1 MNKYLQTHPPAIS
14 DEYVRALNS
23 EWLDSINDN
32 ESHFTMYKESY
43 LNDIVILYAGY
54 QHNLPGSSYGPM
66 ARDHFIYHYVV
77 KGSVTVSFE
86 NETTFTINAG
96 QGFLVFPNDKAS
108 FCMAKNNPSSVLWLG
123 FKGTEAE
130 KLVSEVG
137 ITPSR
142 FIINYAHREEAYRIL
157 NAFIYYSKA
166 ADTLSVLRSH
176 VLFYN
181 MILLWAKENTL
192 ESNEKESK
200 RISGRIQKKYIEKA
214 VNYIEVNYY
223 KNIKVSDIAKYAGI
237 DVSYFSRIF
246 KQAFDINVTEYIREF
261 RLESAKKMLL
271 NSTKS
276 VKEVADENGF
286 NNASYFVKCF
296 KKRYGCTPNA
306 FKSMQSITVHKF

>member
-1 MNKYLQTHPPAIS
+1 MNEYLS
-14 DEYVRALNS
+14 DDYIRALNS
-23 EWLDSINDN
+23 EWLANTNDN
-32 ESHFTMYKESY
+32 ESHFNMYNDFFM
-43 LNDIVILYAGY
+43 NDIVILYAGY
-54 QHNLPGSSYGPM
+54 QNNLPNNSYGPM

-77 KGSVTVSFE
+77 SGSVTVSFD

-108 FCMAKNNPSSVLWLG
+108 FCMSKNSPSSVLWLG
-123 FKGTEAE
+123 FKGAAAE
-130 KLVSEVG
+130 KLVNEAG

-142 FIINYAHREEAYRIL
+142 FIIDYSFRDEAYRIM
-157 NAFIYYSKA
+157 NAFIYYSHA

-181 MILLWAKENTL
+181 MIVLWAKENTL
-192 ESNEKESK
+192 ESNEKEIK
-200 RISGRIQKKYIEKA
+200 RISGKIQKKYVEKA
-214 VNYIEVNYY
+214 VNYIEENYY
-223 KNIKVSDIAKYAGI
+223 RNIKVSDVAKYAGI

-246 KQAFDINVTEYIREF
+246 KQAFQINVIEYIQEF

-271 NSTKS
+271 NTTKS

-286 NNASYFVKCF
+286 KNVSYFVKCF
-296 KKRYGCTPNA
+296 KKRYGCTPNT